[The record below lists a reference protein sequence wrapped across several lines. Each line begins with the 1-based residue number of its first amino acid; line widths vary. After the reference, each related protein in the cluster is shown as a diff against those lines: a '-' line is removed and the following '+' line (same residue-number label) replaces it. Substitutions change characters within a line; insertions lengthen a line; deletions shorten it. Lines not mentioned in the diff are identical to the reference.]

1 MALDPNIPLMAR
13 IGSNVESA
21 GNLASS
27 FERGLARGQQDRQF
41 SEDLAERRTARQE
54 RTRLAEEELALRREQ
69 IEMQRALKAYELGK
83 DADKRRIES
92 VVHGGA
98 ELGRFYDESGTLADP
113 EGAQA
118 YLQRRLDNI
127 RRHNELYPQNPISD
141 RDTRRAMEQLQKDPQ
156 GLYGQIQRDR
166 ELGLRMGI
174 LEPTPQEKL
183 ALEQNTPL
191 GRLTQM
197 MAEERLR
204 SERLSQEKTQSAI
217 DKAEREAA
225 AEQEKKERRVAEKQA
240 QAEIVTNK
248 IDKALDIL
256 KSESFVTG
264 FSGQLLSNI
273 GGTDARN
280 LDAQLKTIR
289 SALAFDSLQKMRE
302 NSPTGGA
309 LGQVSNIEL
318 SLLESAVAALDQAQ
332 TAEQLK
338 EQLEEVRRHY
348 ENWRGV
354 VEEGRIPEGTVIRNA
369 QTGERRIYRN
379 GQWQATQ

>member
-54 RTRLAEEELALRREQ
+54 RTRLAEEGLALRREQ

-318 SLLESAVAALDQAQ
+318 SLLESSVAALDQAQ

>member
-54 RTRLAEEELALRREQ
+54 RTRLAEEGLALRREQ

-225 AEQEKKERRVAEKQA
+225 AEQEKKERRVAGKQA

-318 SLLESAVAALDQAQ
+318 SLLESSVAALDQAQ

>member
-54 RTRLAEEELALRREQ
+54 RTRLAEEGLALRREQ

-280 LDAQLKTIR
+280 LAAQLKTIR

-318 SLLESAVAALDQAQ
+318 SLLESSVAALDQAQ